1 MIQMKFVFTAIEVK
15 EILISAVVLSVAFAL
30 SRQDGIMNLNTSTL
44 PTFIVYAFIAV
55 GIGFLAHELIGHK
68 IVAQHLGMHGEY
80 RMWRFGLAIAF
91 LSSLV
96 GFVFAAPGAV
106 YVAPRYDIWGKPE
119 EVSKRKMGIVS
130 IMGPIVNLS
139 LAFVFIALN
148 YMYPSDLFGMAIF
161 VNIWLGLFNMLP
173 IPPLDGSKVLAWN
186 KLIWAALLVV
196 LAILFVVML

>member
-1 MIQMKFVFTAIEVK
+1 MKFVFTAIEVK
-15 EILISAVVLSVAFAL
+15 EILISAIVLSVAFAL
-30 SRQDGIMNLNTSTL
+30 SYQDGIMNLNTSTL

-80 RMWRFGLAIAF
+80 RMWRFGLVIAF
-91 LSSLV
+91 LSSMV

-130 IMGPIVNLS
+130 MMGPVVNLS
-139 LAFVFIALN
+139 LAFVFIALRYVYSSN
-148 YMYPSDLFGMAIF
+148 PVFDIAIF

-186 KLIWAALLVV
+186 KIIWAALIAV
-196 LAILFVVML
+196 LAILFIVML